1 MAIDTSN
8 IDFINYLWTK
18 KNDDN
23 TISGI
28 RLSKNNLPTDT
39 VYRGDIPAVNNGT
52 LTIQKNGTNVA
63 TFTANSSTNQTANI
77 IVPTKVSDL
86 NNDKGFLT
94 AHQSIKSLNTNNN
107 STLTVNSSETIA
119 GSGSISLNGIAKT
132 AQEEYLQWGG
142 PSKSGAVSPIG
153 MTLSNEHSANRMAF
167 INGDLITAEYSSDG
181 GTTWTVYSANAAAK
195 SQFFTKSYT
204 FAVGRPNESTEV
216 IADKSKTRITI
227 TAQNGNNP
235 SGRVYTDPRKMLV
248 LISSATGLE
257 LLVEYRTGTNYKN
270 NGAWTTFGTYSL
282 SGWSGWNDIPLVLNT
297 IGGGSTQ
304 TNNNWQLRLTFTV
317 KTKSASYPK
326 TASILAAR
334 IYGQNTWTTPS
345 TMAET
350 GHMYTFDMSKNV
362 TFPAGISATSFTE
375 GGTSLA
381 NKYIAKSLTS
391 TKGDMIYA
399 SAANTPARLGIGSNG
414 QFLSIADGIPKW
426 VNNPNTHNSH
436 AIISGTKS
444 DNSTQ
449 IKGSASSGDITLG
462 DSGVTAGTYRSV
474 TVNSKGIVVAG
485 SQTDNDTN
493 TWRKIQLNGTDKL
506 GTGTNT
512 NPLNIKAGSNMTI
525 TESNG
530 TFTFAATDT
539 NTTYSAGT
547 GLQLSG
553 TTFSTKLNN
562 TTSLGT
568 IGTTAKLYA
577 VGVDD
582 NGKLCVN
589 VPWTDTN
596 TDTHYTNYLQIK
608 GNGTEAVKF
617 TQNADKSLNLKP
629 GSNVSISAASGEITI
644 SSTDTNTS
652 HNHSAGV
659 GLVGSGSAGTSGT
672 YTYKAK
678 LRSETALTVDS
689 AAATTT
695 SERVYPVAVDKSGYL
710 SVNVPWTDTT
720 YTFNG
725 AVSTIK
731 DSNLTASRALISNSS
746 GKVAVSDITSTEL
759 SYLDGVSSNIQT
771 QLDTLLSYS
780 DENGYAKVAVN
791 AHNDSAGHDIIKTY
805 ATKNDLNLKQPKTLE
820 NTGISISY
828 DGTIISLTTVEDA
841 IETLAD
847 YVSSC
852 YKDIKHWTP
861 IEVNCARG
869 VNISNFSLTDDLLT
883 IIYNQIG
890 SINDYERD
898 LYINF
903 DDGVMV
909 LRLDHRNQR
918 TGSDK
923 CLLYTGHC
931 EKDNVIYKVYLLLKD
946 TGSTLTQT
954 AVRIEEY
961 ATVS

>member
-8 IDFINYLWTK
+8 INFINYLWTK

-28 RLSKNNLPTDT
+28 RLSKDNLPTDT
-39 VYRGDIPAVNNGT
+39 VYTADIPAVNNGT

-77 IVPTKVSDL
+77 IVPTKVSEL

-94 AHQSIKSLNTNNN
+94 AHQLIKSLNTNNN
-107 STLTVNSSETIA
+107 SALTVNSNEAIT
-119 GSGSISLNGIAKT
+119 GSGTISLNGIAKT

-142 PSKSGAVSPIG
+142 PAKSGGVSPIG

-181 GTTWTVYSANAAAK
+181 GTTWTEYSANAAAK

-216 IADKSKTRITI
+216 TADKSKTRITI

-270 NGAWTTFGTYSL
+270 NGAWATFGTYSL

-297 IGGGSTQ
+297 IGGGSAQ
-304 TNNNWQLRLTFTV
+304 TGNNWQLRLTFTV

-326 TASILAAR
+326 TASVLAAR

-362 TFPAGISATSFTE
+362 TFPAGVSATSFAE
-375 GGTSLA
+375 GGQSLV

-493 TWRKIQLNGTDKL
+493 TWRKVQLDGTDKL
-506 GTGTNT
+506 GTGINT

-553 TTFSTKLNN
+553 TTFSTKLNS

-577 VGVDD
+577 VGIDA

-617 TQNADKSLNLKP
+617 TQNSDKSLNLKP
-629 GSNVSISAASGEITI
+629 GTNVSISAASGEITI

-652 HNHSAGV
+652 HNHSAGI

-672 YTYKAK
+672 YDYKVK
-678 LRSETALTVDS
+678 LRSEAALTIDS

-695 SERVYPVAVDKSGYL
+695 SGRVYPVAVDKSGYL

-725 AVSTIK
+725 AASTIK
-731 DSNLTASRALISNSS
+731 DSNLTANRALISNGS

-759 SYLDGVSSNIQT
+759 SYLDGANSNIQT
-771 QLDTLLSYS
+771 QLNTLQGYFTGSGVAIQARS
-780 DENGYAKVAVN
+780 DEDG
-791 AHNDSAGHDIIKTY
+791 HNIINTY
-805 ATKNDLNLKQPKTLE
+805 ATKTDVDNTFVKKTYDYSDSTTDDRIFTFNSNANVTSLLYQDGSGNNMCGIYMGAVGKVQFKAPNGLQVYYND
-820 NTGISISY
+820 NTTPY
-828 DGTIISLTTVEDA
+828 DVLTTNNMVA
-841 IETLAD
+841 ITASE
-847 YVSSC
+847 
-852 YKDIKHWTP
+852 
-861 IEVNCARG
+861 
-869 VNISNFSLTDDLLT
+869 
-883 IIYNQIG
+883 
-890 SINDYERD
+890 INE
-898 LYINF
+898 IC
-903 DDGVMV
+903 
-909 LRLDHRNQR
+909 
-918 TGSDK
+918 K
-923 CLLYTGHC
+923 
-931 EKDNVIYKVYLLLKD
+931 
-946 TGSTLTQT
+946 
-954 AVRIEEY
+954 
-961 ATVS
+961 